1 MSAIAEQKPAAKKV
15 RKKKFGLRRFGIFD
29 ILVILLF
36 LILDFIMIY
45 PFWNVLVTSFSTA
58 GEVMSKIVIFWPDT
72 FNLKAYEFILSSNQ
86 IPRAFLITVASTACG
101 TVWVMLLS
109 TTVSYALS
117 KRYLIGRNFLILIIT
132 LTMFLDGG
140 LIPFY
145 LLVSR
150 TLKLTNTFWVLF
162 ITGGFGVG
170 TFVMLKAFF
179 VNTIPDS
186 LEESARIDGAND
198 LYIFA
203 RIIIPLSGPA
213 IATFSLF
220 TAVGLWNQYFTPM
233 IFNSSKPDLYTLQL
247 VLRKI
252 IVEQKTKEFGLEMLR
267 KYGSQSVYEEGMKYA
282 AVMVATGPI
291 LLVYPFVQKY
301 FAKGLML
308 GSVKG

>member
-1 MSAIAEQKPAAKKV
+1 MSALSEPQEVKPARS
-15 RKKKFGLRRFGIFD
+15 RKFIKFGLFD
-29 ILVILLF
+29 VFVILLF
-36 LILDFIMIY
+36 IILDFVMLY

-58 GEVMSKIVIFWPDT
+58 GEVMNKIVIFWPET

-86 IPRAFLITVASTACG
+86 IPRAFFITIASTVCG
-101 TVWVMLLS
+101 TAWCMFLS

-117 KRYLIGRNFLILIIT
+117 KKYLVGRNFLIMIIT
-132 LTMFLDGG
+132 LSMFFDGG

-150 TLKLTNTFWVLF
+150 TLHLSNTFWVLF
-162 ITGGFGVG
+162 ITGGFSVS
-170 TFVMLKAFF
+170 TFVMLKAYF
-179 VNTIPDS
+179 NTIPES
-186 LEESARIDGAND
+186 LEESARMDGAND
-198 LYIFA
+198 IYIFV
-203 RIIIPLSGPA
+203 RIILPLSGPM

-220 TAVGLWNQYFTPM
+220 YAVGLWNQYFTPM

-252 IVEQKTKEFGLEMLR
+252 IVENKTKEFGLEMLR

-291 LLVYPFVQKY
+291 LLVYPFIQKY
-301 FAKGLML
+301 FAKGIML

>member
-1 MSAIAEQKPAAKKV
+1 MSATIERQTPVQKPAR
-15 RKKKFGLRRFGIFD
+15 RKRTRLRPFGLFD

-72 FNLKAYEFILSSNQ
+72 FNTKAYEFILSSNQ

-101 TVWVMLLS
+101 TAWVMFLS
-109 TTVSYALS
+109 TTVAYSLS
-117 KRYLIGRNFLILIIT
+117 KKYLIGRNFLIMIIT
-132 LTMFLDGG
+132 LTMFFDGG

-179 VNTIPDS
+179 NTIPDS

-198 LYIFA
+198 IIIFA
-203 RIIIPLSGPA
+203 RVILPLSGPML
-213 IATFSLF
+213 ATFSLF

-233 IFNSSKPDLYTLQL
+233 IFNSSRPDMYTLQL

-252 IVEQKTKEFGLEMLR
+252 IVEQNTKEFGLEMLR
-267 KYGSQSVYEEGMKYA
+267 KYGTQSVYEEGMKYA

-291 LLVYPFVQKY
+291 ILVYPFVQKY
-301 FAKGLML
+301 FAKGIML

>member
-1 MSAIAEQKPAAKKV
+1 MATIAEPKADKVFKQKKH
-15 RKKKFGLRRFGIFD
+15 RRASVGPFD
-29 ILVILLF
+29 IFVVLLF
-36 LILDFIMIY
+36 MVLNVIMIY
-45 PFWNVLVTSFSTA
+45 PFWNVLVTSFSTS
-58 GEVMSKIVIFWPDT
+58 GEVMSKTILLWPET
-72 FNLKAYEFILSSNQ
+72 FNLRAYEFILSSNQ
-86 IPRAFLITVASTACG
+86 IPRAFFITVASTVCG
-101 TVWVMLLS
+101 TIWVMFLS

-117 KRYLIGRNFLILIIT
+117 KKYLMGRNFLILIIT

-179 VNTIPDS
+179 NQIPDS

-198 LYIFA
+198 IYIFV
-203 RIIIPLSGPA
+203 RIILPLSGPA

-233 IFNSSKPDLYTLQL
+233 IFNSSAPDLYTLQL
-247 VLRKI
+247 ALRKI
-252 IVEQKTKEFGLEMLR
+252 IVDNSVKEFGIEMLR
-267 KYGSQSVYEEGMKYA
+267 KYGDKSVYEDGVKFA

-291 LLVYPFVQKY
+291 LVVYPFVQKY
-301 FAKGLML
+301 FAKGIML